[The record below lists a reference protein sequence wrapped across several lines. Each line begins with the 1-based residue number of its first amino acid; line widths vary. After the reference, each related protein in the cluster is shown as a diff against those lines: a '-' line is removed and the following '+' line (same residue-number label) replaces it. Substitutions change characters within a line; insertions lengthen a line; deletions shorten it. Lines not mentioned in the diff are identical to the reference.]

1 MIPTLCPA
9 YLPNVRYFAWMLAQD
24 KVFFVN
30 NTHFQKQTYRNRT
43 EICGSNGILKLT
55 LPTVHSKEAH
65 QKENEVRIS
74 DTIPWQKQHWRSI
87 CTAYRSSPYFEFY
100 EDAIYPWYQKNF
112 TSLYEFNTSLFEVL
126 KGLIGIETPFLFSEK
141 YNPHPQHLDVRSVL
155 EVKKQSEVAA
165 VTYTQVFEEK
175 NGFIP
180 NLSVLDLLF
189 NVGPE
194 SLGLLK
200 HCPLPKKV

>member
-30 NTHFQKQTYRNRT
+30 NTHFQKQTYLNRT

-100 EDAIYPWYQKNF
+100 EQDLEPFYNNPSQLLFDFNLKILLQLLDLIECPISFEIIAFDKKEHERLDFLLDAKSKTI
-112 TSLYEFNTSLFEVL
+112 L
-126 KGLIGIETPFLFSEK
+126 
-141 YNPHPQHLDVRSVL
+141 PQAH
-155 EVKKQSEVAA
+155 
-165 VTYTQVFEEK
+165 YTQVFEQK

-180 NLSVLDLLF
+180 NLSILDVLF
-189 NVGPE
+189 NLGPNT
-194 SLGLLK
+194 SDYIFSANY
-200 HCPLPKKV
+200 

>member
-65 QKENEVRIS
+65 QKENEVLIS

-100 EDAIYPWYQKNF
+100 EQDLEPFYNNPSQLLF
-112 TSLYEFNTSLFEVL
+112 DFNL
-126 KGLIGIETPFLFSEK
+126 KILL
-141 YNPHPQHLDVRSVL
+141 QL
-155 EVKKQSEVAA
+155 
-165 VTYTQVFEEK
+165 
-175 NGFIP
+175 
-180 NLSVLDLLF
+180 LDLI
-189 NVGPE
+189 E
-194 SLGLLK
+194 SPISFEIIAFDKKK
-200 HCPLPKKV
+200 HERL

>member
-100 EDAIYPWYQKNF
+100 EQDLEPFYNNPSKLLF
-112 TSLYEFNTSLFEVL
+112 DFNL
-126 KGLIGIETPFLFSEK
+126 KILL
-141 YNPHPQHLDVRSVL
+141 QL
-155 EVKKQSEVAA
+155 
-165 VTYTQVFEEK
+165 
-175 NGFIP
+175 
-180 NLSVLDLLF
+180 LDLI
-189 NVGPE
+189 E
-194 SLGLLK
+194 
-200 HCPLPKKV
+200 CPISFEIIAFDKKEH